1 MIAVRSLT
9 KDFGRFRALDALSF
23 EVKRGESVALWGGN
37 GAGKSTAIRCLL
49 GILPFRG
56 DIAVDGIDV
65 RRHGKAARRRMG
77 YVPQELRLQDDFR
90 CLDTLGFFAR
100 LRRADVRRCP
110 DALADVG
117 LAEHAR
123 KRVRELSGGMKQRLA
138 LAIALLDDPPVLL
151 LDELTSGLD
160 ARARADFLQLLV
172 GLKRDG
178 RTILFTS
185 HRSDEVEALADRVV
199 LLEKGRAAGE
209 CDPAAFVER
218 VAGRQVMKILLAPS
232 SIAEAMRVLTAAGV
246 SAWPNGCGVHVEVA
260 ARRKAEPIRRLT
272 DAAIEI
278 DDFELL
284 GDAAL
289 ERAKE
294 ASHGHC

>member
-1 MIAVRSLT
+1 MISVQGLT
-9 KDFGRFRALDALSF
+9 KDFGRFRALDELSF
-23 EVKRGESVALWGGN
+23 RVERGESVALWGGN

-56 DIAVDGIDV
+56 EIAVDGIDV
-65 RRHGKAARRRMG
+65 RRHGKAARGRMG
-77 YVPQELRLQDDFR
+77 YVPQELRLHDDFR
-90 CLDTLGFFAR
+90 CLDILGFFAR

-110 DALADVG
+110 DALAGVG

-160 ARARADFLQLLV
+160 ARARADFLQRRV

-199 LLEKGRAAGE
+199 LLEQGKLAGE
-209 CDPAAFVER
+209 CGSAAFVER
-218 VAGRQVMKILLAPS
+218 VTGRQVMKIHMAPA
-232 SIAEAMRVLTAAGV
+232 SIAEAMRILTAAGV
-246 SAWPNGCGVHVEVA
+246 TAWPNGCGVHVEVA
-260 ARRKAEPIRRLT
+260 VRRKAEPIRRLT
-272 DAAIEI
+272 DAAIDIE
-278 DDFELL
+278 DFELL
-284 GDAAL
+284 GEATV
-289 ERAKE
+289 ERSRE
-294 ASHGHC
+294 VRHGDR